1 VNAPRSIV
9 GKALLA
15 IVVTAI
21 FLGGCTSPKRWFSN
35 RSLVRDTVVKLPGDG
50 AVYVEIEQTESFGH
64 AAKRQPPRYLW
75 EQPGRETKVLNVT
88 GERPADMTTNS
99 LSSRLSGDGNIAEL
113 LANGRVIATFNY
125 TAGTAT
131 FAP

>member
-1 VNAPRSIV
+1 VSASPPIV
-9 GKALLA
+9 GRSLLA
-15 IVVTAI
+15 IVAAALLV
-21 FLGGCTSPKRWFSN
+21 GGCTHPKRWFSN

-50 AVYVEIEQTESFGH
+50 AIFVEIEQTESFGH
-64 AAKRQPPRYLW
+64 PSKRQPPRYVW

-125 TAGTAT
+125 TAGTAR